1 MSVLFKNR
9 EEAGIRLTQ
18 LLMDYREQDA
28 VVYALPR
35 GGVVLGAEIA
45 KVLKA
50 PLDIIISKK
59 IGHPSNPEYAV
70 CALAEDGAPI
80 CNQSEIERLGHHW
93 LEEEKH
99 KAREEIRRRREEYL
113 GNTAQREIKGKTAII
128 VDDGIATGLTM
139 IASIEEMK
147 LHEPKEI
154 VVAIPIVPHLTALKL
169 EGMVDKVV
177 SVEDT
182 SDFLGAVGAYYEDF
196 PQVDDEEV
204 KRLLRETNK

>member
-1 MSVLFKNR
+1 MLFKNR
-9 EEAGIRLTQ
+9 TEAGQKLAE
-18 LLMDYREQDA
+18 LLSDYASED
-28 VVYALPR
+28 VIVYALPR
-35 GGVVLGAEIA
+35 GGVILGAEIA
-45 KVLKA
+45 KVLHA
-50 PLDIIISKK
+50 PLDLIITRK

-80 CNQSEIERLGHHW
+80 CNQSELERLGHHW

-99 KAREEIRRRREEYL
+99 KAREEIQRRREEYVGGTTQL
-113 GNTAQREIKGKTAII
+113 DIKGKTAII

-154 VVAIPIVPHLTALKL
+154 VVAIPIVPYLTSLKL

-177 SVEDT
+177 CVEAT
-182 SDFLGAVGAYYEDF
+182 REFLGAVGAYYEDF
-196 PQVDDEEV
+196 TQVDDDEV
-204 KRLLRETNK
+204 KRILKEVNK

>member
-1 MSVLFKNR
+1 MLFKNR
-9 EEAGIRLTQ
+9 TEAGQKLAE
-18 LLMDYREQDA
+18 LLSDYASED
-28 VVYALPR
+28 VIVYALPR
-35 GGVVLGAEIA
+35 GGVILGAEIA
-45 KVLKA
+45 KVLHA
-50 PLDIIISKK
+50 PLDLIITRK

-80 CNQSEIERLGHHW
+80 CNQSELERLGHHW

-99 KAREEIRRRREEYL
+99 KAREEIQRRREEYVGGTTQL
-113 GNTAQREIKGKTAII
+113 DIKGKTAII

-154 VVAIPIVPHLTALKL
+154 VVAIPIVPYLTSLKL

-177 SVEDT
+177 CVEAT
-182 SDFLGAVGAYYEDF
+182 REFLGAVGAYYEDF
-196 PQVDDEEV
+196 TQVDDEEV
-204 KRLLRETNK
+204 KRILKEVNK

>member
-1 MSVLFKNR
+1 MLFKNR
-9 EEAGIRLTQ
+9 TEAGQKLAE
-18 LLMDYREQDA
+18 LLSDYASQDV

-45 KVLKA
+45 RAINA
-50 PLDIIISKK
+50 PLDLIITRK

-80 CNQSEIERLGHHW
+80 CNQSELERLGHHW

-99 KAREEIRRRREEYL
+99 KAREEIQRRRKEYL
-113 GNTAQREIKGKTAII
+113 GDTTQKEIKGKTAII

-154 VVAIPIVPHLTALKL
+154 VVAIPIVPYLTSLKL

-177 SVEDT
+177 CVEAT

-196 PQVDDEEV
+196 TQVEDEEV
-204 KRLLRETNK
+204 KRILKELNN

>member
-1 MSVLFKNR
+1 MLFKNR
-9 EEAGIRLTQ
+9 TESGQKLAE
-18 LLMDYREQDA
+18 LLSDYASED
-28 VVYALPR
+28 VIVYALPR
-35 GGVVLGAEIA
+35 GGVILGAEIA
-45 KVLKA
+45 RALNA
-50 PLDIIISKK
+50 PLDLIITRK

-80 CNQSEIERLGHHW
+80 CNQSELERLGHPW

-99 KAREEIRRRREEYL
+99 KAREEIQRRREEYV
-113 GNTAQREIKGKTAII
+113 GNPTQKDIKGKTAII

-154 VVAIPIVPHLTALKL
+154 VVAIPIVPYLTSLKL

-177 SVEDT
+177 YVEAT
-182 SDFLGAVGAYYEDF
+182 RDFLGAVGAYYEDF
-196 PQVDDEEV
+196 TQVDDEEV
-204 KRLLRETNK
+204 KRILKEVNK

>member
-1 MSVLFKNR
+1 MLFKNR
-9 EEAGIRLTQ
+9 TEAGQKLAK
-18 LLMDYREQDA
+18 LLSDYASED
-28 VVYALPR
+28 VIVYALPR

-45 KVLKA
+45 RAINA
-50 PLDIIISKK
+50 PLDLIITRK

-80 CNQSEIERLGHHW
+80 CNQSELERLGHQW

-99 KAREEIRRRREEYL
+99 KAREEIQRRREEYV
-113 GNTAQREIKGKTAII
+113 GDPTQKDIKGKTAII

-154 VVAIPIVPHLTALKL
+154 VVAIPIVPYLTSLKL

-177 SVEDT
+177 CVEAT
-182 SDFLGAVGAYYEDF
+182 REFLGAVGAYYEDF
-196 PQVDDEEV
+196 TQVDDDEV
-204 KRLLRETNK
+204 KRILKEVNK

>member
-1 MSVLFKNR
+1 MLFKNR
-9 EEAGIRLTQ
+9 TEAGQKLAE
-18 LLMDYREQDA
+18 LLSDYASQD
-28 VVYALPR
+28 VIVYALPR
-35 GGVVLGAEIA
+35 GGVILGAEIA
-45 KVLKA
+45 KALQA
-50 PLDIIISKK
+50 PLDLIITRK

-80 CNQSEIERLGHHW
+80 CNQSELERLGHPW

-99 KAREEIRRRREEYL
+99 KAREEIQRRREEYVGGTTQL
-113 GNTAQREIKGKTAII
+113 DIKGKTAII

-147 LHEPKEI
+147 THEPKEI
-154 VVAIPIVPHLTALKL
+154 VVAIPIVPYLTSLKL

-177 SVEDT
+177 CVEAT

-196 PQVDDEEV
+196 TQVDDEEV
-204 KRLLRETNK
+204 KRILKELNN

>member
-1 MSVLFKNR
+1 MLFKNR
-9 EEAGIRLTQ
+9 TEAGQKLAE
-18 LLMDYREQDA
+18 LLSNYASQDV

-45 KVLKA
+45 RAINA
-50 PLDIIISKK
+50 PLDLIITRK

-80 CNQSEIERLGHHW
+80 CNQSELERLGHHW

-99 KAREEIRRRREEYL
+99 KAREEIQRRRKEYL
-113 GNTAQREIKGKTAII
+113 GDTAQKEIKGKTAII

-147 LHEPKEI
+147 IHEPKEI
-154 VVAIPIVPHLTALKL
+154 VVAIPIVPYLTSLKL

-177 SVEDT
+177 CVEAT

-196 PQVDDEEV
+196 TQVEDEEV
-204 KRLLRETNK
+204 KRILKELNN

>member
-1 MSVLFKNR
+1 MLFKNR
-9 EEAGIRLTQ
+9 TEAGQKLAE
-18 LLMDYREQDA
+18 LLSDYASED
-28 VVYALPR
+28 VIVYALPR
-35 GGVVLGAEIA
+35 GGVILGAEIA
-45 KVLKA
+45 KALHA
-50 PLDIIISKK
+50 PLDLIITRK

-80 CNQSEIERLGHHW
+80 CNQSELERLGHPW

-99 KAREEIRRRREEYL
+99 KAREEIQRRREEYV
-113 GNTAQREIKGKTAII
+113 GDPTQKDIKGKTAII

-154 VVAIPIVPHLTALKL
+154 VVAIPIVPYLTSLKL

-177 SVEDT
+177 CVEAT
-182 SDFLGAVGAYYEDF
+182 RDFLGAVGAYYKDF
-196 PQVDDEEV
+196 TQVDDVEV
-204 KRLLRETNK
+204 KRILKEVNK

>member
-1 MSVLFKNR
+1 MLFKNR
-9 EEAGIRLTQ
+9 TEAGQKLAE
-18 LLMDYREQDA
+18 LLSDYASED
-28 VVYALPR
+28 VIVYALPR
-35 GGVVLGAEIA
+35 GGVILGAEIA
-45 KVLKA
+45 KALHA
-50 PLDIIISKK
+50 PLDLIITRK

-80 CNQSEIERLGHHW
+80 CNQSELERLGHHW

-99 KAREEIRRRREEYL
+99 KAREEIQRRREEYV
-113 GNTAQREIKGKTAII
+113 GDPTQKDIKGKTAII

-154 VVAIPIVPHLTALKL
+154 VVAIPIVPYLTSLKL

-177 SVEDT
+177 CVEAT
-182 SDFLGAVGAYYEDF
+182 REFLGTVGAYYEDF
-196 PQVDDEEV
+196 TQVDDDEV
-204 KRLLRETNK
+204 KRILKEVNK

>member
-1 MSVLFKNR
+1 MLFKNR
-9 EEAGIRLTQ
+9 TEAGQKLAE
-18 LLMDYREQDA
+18 LLSDYASEE
-28 VVYALPR
+28 VIVYALPR
-35 GGVVLGAEIA
+35 GGVILGAEISKA
-45 KVLKA
+45 LHA
-50 PLDIIISKK
+50 PLDLIITRK

-80 CNQSEIERLGHHW
+80 CNQSELERLGHHW

-99 KAREEIRRRREEYL
+99 KAREEIQRRREEYVGGTTQL
-113 GNTAQREIKGKTAII
+113 DIKGKTAII

-154 VVAIPIVPHLTALKL
+154 VVAIPIVPYLTSLKL

-177 SVEDT
+177 CVEAT
-182 SDFLGAVGAYYEDF
+182 REFLGAVGAYYDDF
-196 PQVDDEEV
+196 TQVDDDEV
-204 KRLLRETNK
+204 KRILKEVNK

>member
-1 MSVLFKNR
+1 MLFKNR
-9 EEAGIRLTQ
+9 TEAGKKLAE
-18 LLMDYREQDA
+18 LLSDCASED
-28 VVYALPR
+28 VIVYALPR
-35 GGVVLGAEIA
+35 GGVILGAEIA
-45 KVLKA
+45 KALHA
-50 PLDIIISKK
+50 PLDLIITKK

-80 CNQSEIERLGHHW
+80 CNQSELEMLGHQW

-99 KAREEIRRRREEYL
+99 KAREEIQRRREEYV
-113 GNTAQREIKGKTAII
+113 GNTTQKDIKGKIAII

-154 VVAIPIVPHLTALKL
+154 VVAIPIVPYLTSLKL

-177 SVEDT
+177 YVEAT

-196 PQVDDEEV
+196 TQVDDDEV
-204 KRLLRETNK
+204 KRILKEINN

>member
-1 MSVLFKNR
+1 MLFKNR
-9 EEAGIRLTQ
+9 TEAGQKLAE
-18 LLMDYREQDA
+18 LLSDYASED
-28 VVYALPR
+28 VIVYALPR
-35 GGVVLGAEIA
+35 GGVILGAGIA
-45 KVLKA
+45 RALNA
-50 PLDIIISKK
+50 PLDLIITRK

-80 CNQSEIERLGHHW
+80 CNQSELERLGHPW

-99 KAREEIRRRREEYL
+99 KAREEIQRRREEYV
-113 GNTAQREIKGKTAII
+113 GNPTQKDIKGKTAII

-154 VVAIPIVPHLTALKL
+154 VVAIPIVPYLTSLKL

-177 SVEDT
+177 CVEAT
-182 SDFLGAVGAYYEDF
+182 RDFLGAVGAYYEDF
-196 PQVDDEEV
+196 TQVDDEEV
-204 KRLLRETNK
+204 KRILKEVNK

>member
-1 MSVLFKNR
+1 MLFKNR
-9 EEAGIRLTQ
+9 TEAGQKLAE
-18 LLMDYREQDA
+18 LLSDYASED
-28 VVYALPR
+28 VIVYALPR
-35 GGVVLGAEIA
+35 GGVILGAEIA
-45 KVLKA
+45 KALHG
-50 PLDIIISKK
+50 PLDLIITRK

-80 CNQSEIERLGHHW
+80 CNQSELERLGHHW

-99 KAREEIRRRREEYL
+99 KAREEIQRRREEYVGGTTQL
-113 GNTAQREIKGKTAII
+113 DIKGKTAII

-154 VVAIPIVPHLTALKL
+154 VVAIPIVPYLTSLKL

-177 SVEDT
+177 CVEAT
-182 SDFLGAVGAYYEDF
+182 REFLGAVGAYYEDF
-196 PQVDDEEV
+196 TQVDDDEV
-204 KRLLRETNK
+204 KRILKEVNK

>member
-1 MSVLFKNR
+1 MLFKNR
-9 EEAGIRLTQ
+9 TEAGQKLAE
-18 LLMDYREQDA
+18 LLSDYASQDV

-45 KVLKA
+45 RAIKA
-50 PLDIIISKK
+50 PLDLIITRK

-80 CNQSEIERLGHHW
+80 CNQSELERLGHHW

-99 KAREEIRRRREEYL
+99 KAREEIQRRRKEYL
-113 GNTAQREIKGKTAII
+113 GDTTQKEIKGKTAII

-147 LHEPKEI
+147 IHEPKEI
-154 VVAIPIVPHLTALKL
+154 VVAIPIVPYLTSLKL

-177 SVEDT
+177 CVEAT

-196 PQVDDEEV
+196 TQVEDEEV
-204 KRLLRETNK
+204 KRILKELNN

>member
-1 MSVLFKNR
+1 MLFKNR
-9 EEAGIRLTQ
+9 TEAGQKLAE
-18 LLMDYREQDA
+18 LLSDYASQDV

-45 KVLKA
+45 RAINA
-50 PLDIIISKK
+50 PLDLIITRK

-80 CNQSEIERLGHHW
+80 CNQSELERLGHHW

-99 KAREEIRRRREEYL
+99 KAREEIQRRRKEYL
-113 GNTAQREIKGKTAII
+113 GDTTQKEIKGKTAII

-147 LHEPKEI
+147 IHEPKEI
-154 VVAIPIVPHLTALKL
+154 VVAIPIVPYLTSLKL

-177 SVEDT
+177 CVEAT
-182 SDFLGAVGAYYEDF
+182 RDFLGAVGAYYEDF
-196 PQVDDEEV
+196 TQVDDDEV
-204 KRLLRETNK
+204 KRILKEVNK

>member
-1 MSVLFKNR
+1 MLFKNR
-9 EEAGIRLTQ
+9 TEAGKKLAE
-18 LLMDYREQDA
+18 LLSDYASED
-28 VVYALPR
+28 VIVYALPR

-45 KVLKA
+45 KALHA
-50 PLDIIISKK
+50 PLDLIITKK

-80 CNQSEIERLGHHW
+80 CNQSELEMLGHQW

-99 KAREEIRRRREEYL
+99 KAREEIERRREEYV
-113 GNTAQREIKGKTAII
+113 GNTTQKDIKGKTAII

-154 VVAIPIVPHLTALKL
+154 VVAIPIVPYLTSLKL

-177 SVEDT
+177 YVEAT

-196 PQVDDEEV
+196 TQVGDDEV
-204 KRLLRETNK
+204 KRILKEINN

>member
-1 MSVLFKNR
+1 MLFKNR
-9 EEAGIRLTQ
+9 TEAGQKLAE
-18 LLMDYREQDA
+18 LLSDYASQDV

-45 KVLKA
+45 RAINA
-50 PLDIIISKK
+50 PLDLIITRK

-80 CNQSEIERLGHHW
+80 CNQSELERLGHHW

-99 KAREEIRRRREEYL
+99 KAREEIQRRRKEYL
-113 GNTAQREIKGKTAII
+113 GDTAQKEIKGKTAII

-147 LHEPKEI
+147 IHEPKEI
-154 VVAIPIVPHLTALKL
+154 VVAIPIVPYLTSLKL

-177 SVEDT
+177 CVEAT

-196 PQVDDEEV
+196 TQVEDEEV
-204 KRLLRETNK
+204 KRILKELNN

>member
-1 MSVLFKNR
+1 MLFKNR
-9 EEAGIRLTQ
+9 TEAGQKLAE
-18 LLMDYREQDA
+18 LLSDYASQDV

-45 KVLKA
+45 RAINA
-50 PLDIIISKK
+50 PLDLIITRK

-80 CNQSEIERLGHHW
+80 CNQSELERLGHHW

-99 KAREEIRRRREEYL
+99 KAREEIQRRRKEYL
-113 GNTAQREIKGKTAII
+113 GDTTQKEIKGKTAII

-147 LHEPKEI
+147 IHEPKEI
-154 VVAIPIVPHLTALKL
+154 VVAIPIVPYLTSLKL

-177 SVEDT
+177 CVEAT
-182 SDFLGAVGAYYEDF
+182 RDFLGAVGAYYEDF
-196 PQVDDEEV
+196 TQVEDEEV
-204 KRLLRETNK
+204 KRILKELNN

>member
-1 MSVLFKNR
+1 MLFKNR
-9 EEAGIRLTQ
+9 TEAGQKLAE
-18 LLMDYREQDA
+18 LLSDYASED
-28 VVYALPR
+28 VIVYALPR
-35 GGVVLGAEIA
+35 GGVILGAEIA
-45 KVLKA
+45 RALNA
-50 PLDIIISKK
+50 PLDLIITRK

-80 CNQSEIERLGHHW
+80 CNQSELERLGHPW

-99 KAREEIRRRREEYL
+99 KAREEIQRRREEYV
-113 GNTAQREIKGKTAII
+113 GNPTQKDIKGKTAII

-154 VVAIPIVPHLTALKL
+154 VVAIPIVPYLTSLKM

-177 SVEDT
+177 YVEAT
-182 SDFLGAVGAYYEDF
+182 RDFLGAVGAYYEDF
-196 PQVDDEEV
+196 TQVDDEEV
-204 KRLLRETNK
+204 KRILKEVNK

>member
-1 MSVLFKNR
+1 MLFKNR
-9 EEAGIRLTQ
+9 TEAGQKLAE
-18 LLMDYREQDA
+18 LLSDYASED
-28 VVYALPR
+28 VIVYALPR
-35 GGVVLGAEIA
+35 GGVILGAEISKA
-45 KVLKA
+45 LHA
-50 PLDIIISKK
+50 PLDLIITRK

-80 CNQSEIERLGHHW
+80 CNQSELERLGHHW

-99 KAREEIRRRREEYL
+99 KAREEIQRRREEYV
-113 GNTAQREIKGKTAII
+113 GDPIQKDIKGKTAII

-154 VVAIPIVPHLTALKL
+154 VVAIPIVPYLTSLKL

-177 SVEDT
+177 CVEAT
-182 SDFLGAVGAYYEDF
+182 REFLGAVGAYYEDF
-196 PQVDDEEV
+196 TQVDDDEV
-204 KRLLRETNK
+204 KRILKEVNK

>member
-1 MSVLFKNR
+1 MLFKNR
-9 EEAGIRLTQ
+9 TEAGQKLAE
-18 LLMDYREQDA
+18 LLSDYASED
-28 VVYALPR
+28 VIVYALPR
-35 GGVVLGAEIA
+35 GGVILGAEIA
-45 KVLKA
+45 KVLHA
-50 PLDIIISKK
+50 PLDLIITRK

-80 CNQSEIERLGHHW
+80 CNQSELERLGHHW

-99 KAREEIRRRREEYL
+99 KAREEIQRRREEYVGGTTQL
-113 GNTAQREIKGKTAII
+113 DIKGKTAII

-154 VVAIPIVPHLTALKL
+154 VVAIPIVPYLTSLKL

-177 SVEDT
+177 CVEAT
-182 SDFLGAVGAYYEDF
+182 REFLGAVGAYYDDF
-196 PQVDDEEV
+196 TQVDDDEV
-204 KRLLRETNK
+204 KRILKEVNK

>member
-1 MSVLFKNR
+1 MLFKNR
-9 EEAGIRLTQ
+9 TEAGKKLAE
-18 LLMDYREQDA
+18 LLSDHASED
-28 VVYALPR
+28 VIVYALPR
-35 GGVVLGAEIA
+35 GGVILGAEIA
-45 KVLKA
+45 KALHA
-50 PLDIIISKK
+50 PLDLIITKK

-80 CNQSEIERLGHHW
+80 CNQSELEMLGHQW

-99 KAREEIRRRREEYL
+99 KAREEIQRRREEYV
-113 GNTAQREIKGKTAII
+113 GNTTQKDIKGKTAII

-154 VVAIPIVPHLTALKL
+154 VVAIPIVPYLTSLKL

-177 SVEDT
+177 YVEAT

-196 PQVDDEEV
+196 TQVDDDEV
-204 KRLLRETNK
+204 KRILKEVNK

>member
-1 MSVLFKNR
+1 MLFKNR
-9 EEAGIRLTQ
+9 TEAGKKLAE
-18 LLMDYREQDA
+18 LLSDYASED
-28 VVYALPR
+28 VIVYALPR
-35 GGVVLGAEIA
+35 GGVILGAEIA
-45 KVLKA
+45 RALNA
-50 PLDIIISKK
+50 PLDLIITRK

-80 CNQSEIERLGHHW
+80 CNQSELERLGHPW

-99 KAREEIRRRREEYL
+99 KAREEIQRRREEYVGGTTQL
-113 GNTAQREIKGKTAII
+113 DIKGKTAII

-154 VVAIPIVPHLTALKL
+154 VVAIPIVPYLTSLKL

-177 SVEDT
+177 CVEAT
-182 SDFLGAVGAYYEDF
+182 REFLGAVGAYYDDF
-196 PQVDDEEV
+196 TQVDDDEV
-204 KRLLRETNK
+204 KRILKEVNK

>member
-1 MSVLFKNR
+1 MLFKNR
-9 EEAGIRLTQ
+9 TEAGKKLAE
-18 LLMDYREQDA
+18 LLSDYSSED
-28 VVYALPR
+28 VIVYALPR
-35 GGVVLGAEIA
+35 GGVILGAEIA
-45 KVLKA
+45 KALHA
-50 PLDIIISKK
+50 PLDLIITKK

-80 CNQSEIERLGHHW
+80 CNQSELEMLGHQW

-99 KAREEIRRRREEYL
+99 KAREEIQRRREEYV
-113 GNTAQREIKGKTAII
+113 GNTTQKDIKGKTAII

-154 VVAIPIVPHLTALKL
+154 VVAIPIVPYLTSLKL

-177 SVEDT
+177 YVEAT

-196 PQVDDEEV
+196 TQVDDDEV
-204 KRLLRETNK
+204 KRILKEVNK

>member
-1 MSVLFKNR
+1 MIFKNR
-9 EEAGIRLTQ
+9 SEAGQKLAE
-18 LLMDYREQDA
+18 LLSDYASED
-28 VVYALPR
+28 VIVYALPR
-35 GGVVLGAEIA
+35 GGVILGAEIA
-45 KVLKA
+45 RALNA
-50 PLDIIISKK
+50 PLDLIITRK

-80 CNQSEIERLGHHW
+80 CNQSELERLGHPW

-99 KAREEIRRRREEYL
+99 KAREEIQRRREEYV
-113 GNTAQREIKGKTAII
+113 GNPTQKDIKGKTAII

-154 VVAIPIVPHLTALKL
+154 VVAIPIVPYLTSLKL

-177 SVEDT
+177 CVEAT
-182 SDFLGAVGAYYEDF
+182 RDFLGAVGAYYEDF
-196 PQVDDEEV
+196 TQVDDEEV
-204 KRLLRETNK
+204 KRILKEVNK

>member
-1 MSVLFKNR
+1 MLFKNR
-9 EEAGIRLTQ
+9 TEAGQKLAE
-18 LLMDYREQDA
+18 LLSDYASEE
-28 VVYALPR
+28 VIVYALPR
-35 GGVVLGAEIA
+35 GGVILGAEIS
-45 KVLKA
+45 KSLHA
-50 PLDIIISKK
+50 PLDLIITRK

-80 CNQSEIERLGHHW
+80 CNQSELERLGHHW

-99 KAREEIRRRREEYL
+99 KAREEIQRRREEYVGGTTQL
-113 GNTAQREIKGKTAII
+113 DIKGKTAII

-154 VVAIPIVPHLTALKL
+154 VVAIPIVPYLTSLKL

-177 SVEDT
+177 CVEAT
-182 SDFLGAVGAYYEDF
+182 REFLGAVGAYYDDF
-196 PQVDDEEV
+196 TQVDDDEV
-204 KRLLRETNK
+204 KRILKEVNK

>member
-1 MSVLFKNR
+1 MLFKNR
-9 EEAGIRLTQ
+9 TEAGQKLAE
-18 LLMDYREQDA
+18 LLSDYASED
-28 VVYALPR
+28 VIVYALPR
-35 GGVVLGAEIA
+35 GGVILGAEIA
-45 KVLKA
+45 KVLHA
-50 PLDIIISKK
+50 PLDLIITRK

-80 CNQSEIERLGHHW
+80 CNQSELERLGHHW

-99 KAREEIRRRREEYL
+99 KAREEIQRRREEYV
-113 GNTAQREIKGKTAII
+113 GDPTQKDIKGKTAII

-154 VVAIPIVPHLTALKL
+154 VVAIPIVPYLTSLKL

-177 SVEDT
+177 CVEAT
-182 SDFLGAVGAYYEDF
+182 REFLGAVGAYYEDF
-196 PQVDDEEV
+196 TQVDDDEV
-204 KRLLRETNK
+204 KRILKEVNK

>member
-1 MSVLFKNR
+1 MLFKNR
-9 EEAGIRLTQ
+9 TEAGKKLAE
-18 LLMDYREQDA
+18 LLSDYSSED
-28 VVYALPR
+28 VIVYALPR
-35 GGVVLGAEIA
+35 GGVILGAEIA
-45 KVLKA
+45 KALHA
-50 PLDIIISKK
+50 PLDLIITKK

-80 CNQSEIERLGHHW
+80 CNQSELEMLGHQW

-99 KAREEIRRRREEYL
+99 KAREEIQRRREEYV
-113 GNTAQREIKGKTAII
+113 GNTTQKDIKGKTAII

-154 VVAIPIVPHLTALKL
+154 VVAIPIVPYLTSLKL

-177 SVEDT
+177 YVEAT

-196 PQVDDEEV
+196 TQVDDDEV
-204 KRLLRETNK
+204 KRILKEINN

>member
-1 MSVLFKNR
+1 MLFKNR
-9 EEAGIRLTQ
+9 TEAGQKLAE
-18 LLMDYREQDA
+18 LLSDYASEE
-28 VVYALPR
+28 VIVYALPR
-35 GGVVLGAEIA
+35 GGVILGAEISKA
-45 KVLKA
+45 LHA
-50 PLDIIISKK
+50 PLDLIITRK

-80 CNQSEIERLGHHW
+80 CNQSELERLGHHW

-99 KAREEIRRRREEYL
+99 KAREEIQRRREEYVGGTTQL
-113 GNTAQREIKGKTAII
+113 DIKGKTAII

-154 VVAIPIVPHLTALKL
+154 VVAIPIVPYLTSLKL

-177 SVEDT
+177 CVEAT
-182 SDFLGAVGAYYEDF
+182 REFLGAVGAYYEDF
-196 PQVDDEEV
+196 TQVDDDEV
-204 KRLLRETNK
+204 KRILKEVNK

>member
-1 MSVLFKNR
+1 MLFKNR
-9 EEAGIRLTQ
+9 TEAGQKLAE
-18 LLMDYREQDA
+18 LLSDYASED
-28 VVYALPR
+28 VIVYALPR
-35 GGVVLGAEIA
+35 GGVILGAEISKA
-45 KVLKA
+45 LHA
-50 PLDIIISKK
+50 PLDLIITRK

-80 CNQSEIERLGHHW
+80 CNQSELERLGHHW

-99 KAREEIRRRREEYL
+99 KAREEIQRRREEYVGGTTQL
-113 GNTAQREIKGKTAII
+113 DIKGKTAII

-154 VVAIPIVPHLTALKL
+154 VVAIPIVPYLTSLKL

-177 SVEDT
+177 CVEAT
-182 SDFLGAVGAYYEDF
+182 REFLGAVGAYYEDF
-196 PQVDDEEV
+196 TQVDDDEV
-204 KRLLRETNK
+204 KRILKEVNK

>member
-1 MSVLFKNR
+1 MLFKNR
-9 EEAGIRLTQ
+9 TEAGQKLAE
-18 LLMDYREQDA
+18 LLSDYASEE
-28 VVYALPR
+28 VIVYALPR
-35 GGVVLGAEIA
+35 GGVILGAEIA
-45 KVLKA
+45 KALHA
-50 PLDIIISKK
+50 PLDLIITRK

-80 CNQSEIERLGHHW
+80 CNQSELERLGHHW

-99 KAREEIRRRREEYL
+99 KAREEIQRRREEYVGGTTQL
-113 GNTAQREIKGKTAII
+113 DIKGKTAII

-154 VVAIPIVPHLTALKL
+154 VVAIPIVPYLTSLKL

-177 SVEDT
+177 CVEAT
-182 SDFLGAVGAYYEDF
+182 REFLGAVGAYYDDF
-196 PQVDDEEV
+196 TQVDDDEV
-204 KRLLRETNK
+204 KRILKEVNK